1 MQNGTARVGVEAGPG
16 LVGRFGDVVIL
27 IAGDAAAGAEE
38 LLDLVEDAA
47 SNVQLPGAAIAAR
60 LAGWV
65 GGRMSDDDTAFG
77 VVAPVADGV
86 VVFLRGAVRAEVT
99 TSGEP
104 TRFSGT
110 QALTWVDQIVP
121 WPFERLA
128 VGGGG
133 AEPVR
138 VHPRS
143 ALQGGVVPGQGFV
156 LAPSGVEPAATPAR
170 AMTAAAA
177 PDPVADPPSEHAE
190 HQPTLERSE
199 PEPTQVMPPPRQ
211 EEPVD
216 GNGTMA
222 TSQLRQDTPQL
233 RQEWSPVAGETMLA
247 PPPVG
252 ALVSEDGPTVVLD
265 RSYVLGRE
273 PQHDPAVRSAMASP
287 VVLRDPDNLIS
298 RVHARVSVDDGA
310 VLVRDAPSVSGT
322 YVAAP
327 GAEDWTRVGTEP
339 TPIFPNWSLRIGAR
353 VFVFQATRDPSDD
366 RGRAG

>member
-27 IAGDAAAGAEE
+27 IAGDAAARAEE

-47 SNVQLPGAAIAAR
+47 SNDQLPGAAIAAR

-99 TSGEP
+99 TSGAP

-110 QALTWVDQIVP
+110 QALTWVDRVVP

-128 VGGGG
+128 VGGGD

-143 ALQGGVVPGQGFV
+143 ALQGGVVPGEGFV
-156 LAPSGVEPAATPAR
+156 LTPSRLEPAATPAR
-170 AMTAAAA
+170 AVTSDAAA

-190 HQPTLERSE
+190 HQPTLERGE
-199 PEPTQVMPPPRQ
+199 PEPTQVMPQPRQ

-216 GNGTMA
+216 GNETTA
-222 TSQLRQDTPQL
+222 TPQQ

-252 ALVSEDGPTVVLD
+252 ALVSENGPTVVLD

-339 TPIFPNWSLRIGAR
+339 TPIFPNWSLRIGTR
-353 VFVFQATRDPSDD
+353 VFVFQATQDPSAD